1 MDKEDIRRKALED
14 TKEELRE
21 DVDRDRLMVKAV
33 KFLDQTTC
41 DFTDEMDRFR
51 DWYALHFPELEKEI
65 QDDEQLVN
73 ILSRGIER
81 DNLEAFSEMAESSTG
96 TELTEE
102 DLEMLEKA
110 FETVKKKEDIRE
122 DLEDYV
128 ERIAEEEM
136 ENMEA
141 LLGPLLT
148 ARLVALA
155 GSLEEI
161 AKKPS
166 STVQMLGAE
175 KALFRHLK
183 GQGSAP
189 KHGILFEHRYVNNL
203 SEDQRGKMARFLANK
218 TVMAAR
224 LDQYGDKFKGD
235 ELRGEC
241 EEKFQ
246 ELKD

>member
-1 MDKEDIRRKALED
+1 MDREEIREKALED

-33 KFLDQTTC
+33 KFLDQTTR
-41 DFTDEMDRFR
+41 DFTNEMERFR

-65 QDDEQLVN
+65 TDDEQLVS
-73 ILSRGIER
+73 ILSRGLER
-81 DNLEAFSEMAESSTG
+81 NSLEAFSEMAESSTG
-96 TELTEE
+96 TDLTDQ
-102 DLEMLEKA
+102 DLEMLEQA
-110 FETVKKKEDIRE
+110 FETVKKKDDIRA
-122 DLEDYV
+122 DLEEYV
-128 ERIAEEEM
+128 EGIAKEELQ
-136 ENMEA
+136 NMEA

-155 GSLEEI
+155 GSLEDI
-161 AKKPS
+161 AKKPA

-189 KHGILFEHRYVNNL
+189 KHGVLFEHRYVNEL
-203 SEDQRGKMARFLANK
+203 PEEKRGKMARFLANK

-235 ELRGEC
+235 ELREEC
-241 EEKFQ
+241 EEKFR
-246 ELKD
+246 ELEK